1 MSLFQV
7 FARCIFLLVQKSVV
21 RFFDIFYVKFDFM
34 SRSPFVSINFH
45 PNWLNIGED
54 MADCFLSSLSFD
66 EVILKLIFRNFAVVR
81 AQIKLR
87 ALGAS

>member
-1 MSLFQV
+1 
-7 FARCIFLLVQKSVV
+7 
-21 RFFDIFYVKFDFM
+21 M

-45 PNWLNIGED
+45 LNWLNNDED